1 MTTKDAKDF
10 LRGEGYFV
18 DNLWHV
24 NDVQENF
31 ECSEETAQ
39 DILYWTL
46 TSPTMIEYIND
57 DISNIARNE
66 QLNTK

>member
-24 NDVQENF
+24 NDVQEKF

>member
-1 MTTKDAKDF
+1 MTAKEAKDF
-10 LRGEGYFV
+10 LKSEGYFT
-18 DNLWHV
+18 DNLWHIS
-24 NDVQENF
+24 DVQENF
-31 ECSEETAQ
+31 ECDEETAQ
-39 DILYWTL
+39 NILYWVL